1 MTNLA
6 TGIKSGN
13 SAAGKPLGG
22 QWLWPDAIG
31 SLRRPEFWTFSAW
44 LDIISRYRR
53 SRLGVLWLFVP
64 PATTVLVIGNFY
76 AGFSGRDPRSF
87 MPYMGMGYL
96 IWRFITQV
104 IGETASVMLSH
115 RPFIMDGR
123 TRFTDYIFRAL
134 SKAAIYAFAA
144 FAMVSIAFLFS
155 PMASIQ
161 GFLTLF
167 LTVPLLVVN
176 VVALGVVVSLLGA
189 RYPDI
194 QELTTT
200 LFLFGFLLTPI
211 LWDPALVPKESIRA
225 TLMYVNPAFH
235 LVQMIRSPF
244 LGGSVE
250 SITWIYVGVM
260 TTVMLVLSTALYR
273 RYARFIPIWI

>member
-1 MTNLA
+1 MTRTA
-6 TGIKSGN
+6 TVNAGN
-13 SAAGKPLGG
+13 VPASKPLGG
-22 QWLWPDAIG
+22 QHLWADALG
-31 SLRRPEFWTFSAW
+31 SLKRPEYWTFSAW

-53 SRLGVLWLFVP
+53 SRLGVIWLLVP

-76 AGFSGRDPRSF
+76 AGFVGRDPRSF

-104 IGETASVMLSH
+104 IGETSAVMLSH

-123 TRFTDYIFRAL
+123 TRYTDYIFRSL
-134 SKAAIYAFAA
+134 SKASIYAFAA
-144 FAMVSIAFLFS
+144 FLMVAVAFVFS
-155 PMASIQ
+155 PMASAG

-167 LTVPLLVVN
+167 LTVPLFVVN
-176 VVALGVVVSLLGA
+176 VFALGVIVALLGA

-194 QELTTT
+194 HELTTT
-200 LFLFGFLLTPI
+200 IFLFGFLLTPI
-211 LWDPALVPKESIRA
+211 LWDPANVPPGNIRA

-244 LGGSVE
+244 LGGGVDMV
-250 SITWIYVGVM
+250 TWIYIAVM
-260 TTVMLVLSTALYR
+260 TSTMLLLATVLYR
-273 RYARFIPIWI
+273 RYARFIPLWI

>member
-1 MTNLA
+1 MTNA
-6 TGIKSGN
+6 VTGISRG
-13 SAAGKPLGG
+13 STATGKPLGG
-22 QWLWPDAIG
+22 QRLWLDAIG

-76 AGFSGRDPRSF
+76 AGFVGRDPRSF

-104 IGETASVMLSH
+104 IGETSAVMLSH

-123 TRFTDYIFRAL
+123 TRYTDYIFRSL
-134 SKAAIYAFAA
+134 SKAAINALAA
-144 FAMVSIAFLFS
+144 FAIVSVAFLFS
-155 PMASIQ
+155 PMASVE
-161 GFLTLF
+161 GFATLL
-167 LTVPLLVVN
+167 LTVPLFVVN
-176 VVALGVVVSLLGA
+176 VFALGVVAALLGA

-194 QELTTT
+194 HELTTT
-200 LFLFGFLLTPI
+200 IFLFGFLLTPI
-211 LWDPALVPKESIRA
+211 LWDAAHVPADSVRA
-225 TLMYVNPAFH
+225 KLMYVNPAFH

-244 LGGSVE
+244 LGGHVE

-260 TTVMLVLSTALYR
+260 TGVMLILATILYR
-273 RYARFIPIWI
+273 RYARFIPLWI